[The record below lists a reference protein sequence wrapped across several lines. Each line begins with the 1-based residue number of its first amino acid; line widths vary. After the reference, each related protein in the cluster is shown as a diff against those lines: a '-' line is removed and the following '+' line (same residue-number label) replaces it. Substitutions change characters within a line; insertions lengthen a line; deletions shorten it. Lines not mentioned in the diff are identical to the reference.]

1 MKIPSFLKMDGLSV
15 LYNDTGTF
23 NFYVPEKQ
31 FETNMAKFAGDYISL
46 IGINNY
52 AIEKNG
58 KLSKLHK
65 FYLPTRFECKPSE
78 IEKLKGIKLT
88 KESIQQ
94 DYRVLKFTKGDPIIV
109 STKVAQEIENVESLI
124 NQFIITGNIP
134 NTIPYDEL
142 QYYFIDNME
151 MNGNSYNLNLQMWG
165 FIISE
170 ICRNPN
176 DPTKSFR
183 SMKSTNMNGY
193 KSISVKDI
201 SRMDS
206 PYSAL
211 SSENF
216 DDSIVRA
223 TLSQNE
229 SDSPLEKI
237 LTNEFE

>member
-1 MKIPSFLKMDGLSV
+1 
-15 LYNDTGTF
+15 
-23 NFYVPEKQ
+23 
-31 FETNMAKFAGDYISL
+31 
-46 IGINNY
+46 
-52 AIEKNG
+52 
-58 KLSKLHK
+58 
-65 FYLPTRFECKPSE
+65 
-78 IEKLKGIKLT
+78 
-88 KESIQQ
+88 
-94 DYRVLKFTKGDPIIV
+94 
-109 STKVAQEIENVESLI
+109 
-124 NQFIITGNIP
+124 
-134 NTIPYDEL
+134 
-142 QYYFIDNME
+142 ME

-176 DPTKSFR
+176 DPTKPFR
-183 SMKSTNMNGY
+183 SMKSTNMYGY

>member
-1 MKIPSFLKMDGLSV
+1 MKIPSFLKIDGLSV

-31 FETNMAKFAGDYISL
+31 FETSMAKFAGDYISL

-58 KLSKLHK
+58 KLGKLHK

-88 KESIQQ
+88 KDSIQQ

>member
-1 MKIPSFLKMDGLSV
+1 M
-15 LYNDTGTF
+15 
-23 NFYVPEKQ
+23 
-31 FETNMAKFAGDYISL
+31 
-46 IGINNY
+46 
-52 AIEKNG
+52 
-58 KLSKLHK
+58 
-65 FYLPTRFECKPSE
+65 
-78 IEKLKGIKLT
+78 
-88 KESIQQ
+88 
-94 DYRVLKFTKGDPIIV
+94 KFTKGDPIIV

-183 SMKSTNMNGY
+183 SMKSTNMYGY